1 MAACQ
6 SCSPPLSCINGE
18 FEPTAFSQFYFEFF
32 TFPLSVSGNSIPQE
46 WVCADFRRQALR
58 SCLSGF
64 DRCLSTVTSSSLPL
78 AWPSLYLCSYFCSLF
93 LSILSTLLSLRTC
106 SINSNATIMNV
117 QRKGIQSQII
127 GNPPQK
133 KPYSEIT
140 ITNKTFPSTKMFNKK
155 SA

>member
-1 MAACQ
+1 MENSSLLHFLSFTLSSSLLPYQDLVTA
-6 SCSPPLSCINGE
+6 SPRNE
-18 FEPTAFSQFYFEFF
+18 
-32 TFPLSVSGNSIPQE
+32 SVLI
-46 WVCADFRRQALR
+46 FRRQALR
-58 SCLSGF
+58 SCFGGF
-64 DRCLSTVTSSSLPL
+64 DHCLTTVTSSSLPL
-78 AWPSLYLCSYFCSLF
+78 AWPSLYLCSYFCS

-155 SA
+155 TA